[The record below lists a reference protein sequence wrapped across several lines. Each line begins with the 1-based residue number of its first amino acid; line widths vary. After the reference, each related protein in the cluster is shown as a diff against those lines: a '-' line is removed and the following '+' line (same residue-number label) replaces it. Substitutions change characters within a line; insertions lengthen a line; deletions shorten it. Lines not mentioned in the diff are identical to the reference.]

1 MKKLKLYP
9 KTFFYTLGLL
19 LFIVFMAHAL
29 LYFLTPQVPLELS
42 ADTSHAATML
52 TGSIN
57 LTPYIKQM
65 ILKVLPIS
73 LGCCILVSILCS
85 LLFSKQIT
93 VPVKHISTVT
103 ERMARMDKTAVCE
116 IHAQD
121 EIGVL
126 ADNINDLY
134 QNLLTAIE
142 SLEMEKQRVQEAER
156 SRVEFLRAA
165 SHELKTPLT
174 ALNAVLENMILG
186 IGKYRDYETY
196 LPECKEMTEQ
206 LSDMVREILETSKL
220 GSPMKSEALAE
231 IDLSLFLLPLCEPYE
246 QIAKARGLIFRLDLS
261 AGFCAV
267 LPQRMFGK
275 AVSNILAN
283 AVAYT
288 KEGGTISLCF
298 RKSDLIIE
306 NECMPIP
313 AEALPHVFEP
323 FYRPDYARNRED
335 GGNGLGLYIVDTLLK
350 EMELPYSF
358 QPMEQP
364 TGMRFVISLKD
375 KI

>member
-1 MKKLKLYP
+1 
-9 KTFFYTLGLL
+9 
-19 LFIVFMAHAL
+19 MAHAL

-42 ADTSHAATML
+42 ADTSHAETML

-85 LLFSKQIT
+85 ILFSKQIT
-93 VPVKHISTVT
+93 VPVKHISAVT

-231 IDLSLFLLPLCEPYE
+231 TDLSLFLLPLCEPYE

-323 FYRPDYARNRED
+323 FYRPDYARNREG

>member
-42 ADTSHAATML
+42 ADTSHVETML

-65 ILKVLPIS
+65 IFKVLPIS

-196 LPECKEMTEQ
+196 LQE
-206 LSDMVREILETSKL
+206 
-220 GSPMKSEALAE
+220 
-231 IDLSLFLLPLCEPYE
+231 
-246 QIAKARGLIFRLDLS
+246 
-261 AGFCAV
+261 
-267 LPQRMFGK
+267 
-275 AVSNILAN
+275 
-283 AVAYT
+283 
-288 KEGGTISLCF
+288 
-298 RKSDLIIE
+298 
-306 NECMPIP
+306 
-313 AEALPHVFEP
+313 
-323 FYRPDYARNRED
+323 
-335 GGNGLGLYIVDTLLK
+335 
-350 EMELPYSF
+350 
-358 QPMEQP
+358 
-364 TGMRFVISLKD
+364 
-375 KI
+375 